1 MTTPQNVVAPAVGA
15 VPSRRRELTEV
26 DLVVAQ
32 RMRLHGPVA
41 DRDRSRRRPIPV
53 AEMPNQ
59 ILVGR
64 VRRQVRHQ
72 GDAFPGRQA
81 AGGRM
86 ACRRGRG
93 CSRTA
98 MPVRPKPCWRASRRR
113 FLRPSRRAP
122 SPAAVRR
129 PPPRSATAGRSPV
142 ASWRFL
148 PGRRLPAVGGDRK
161 RGAAGKP
168 GRGAPLRV
176 HLANGLRC
184 KQCSLRRKRLSCAD
198 RGGTGAVRP
207 SVKS

>member
-1 MTTPQNVVAPAVGA
+1 MTTPRNVVAPAVGA
-15 VPSRRRELTEV
+15 VPSRHRELAGV

-41 DRDRSRRRPIPV
+41 DRDRSRRRQIPV
-53 AEMPNQ
+53 PEMPNQ

-98 MPVRPKPCWRASRRR
+98 TPVRPKPCWRASRRR

-122 SPAAVRR
+122 SPAAIRDRR
-129 PPPRSATAGRSPV
+129 PVSGCVTAVPSGR
-142 ASWRFL
+142 
-148 PGRRLPAVGGDRK
+148 RRLPAAGGDRK

-184 KQCSLRRKRLSCAD
+184 KQCSLRRKRLSCAG